1 MVRADADAIMNAVSV
16 TVALTGPRLRGRLHL
31 VAALASVGGVAWL
44 LSDARTDT
52 GVIAAWVYGVAMI
65 LLYGTSA
72 TYHVYARSPRARRI
86 MKRLDHSMI
95 YVLIA
100 GTYTPVCLLALHG
113 ADRWGLL
120 GVVWVGALLGIS
132 VTTLAHDRFR
142 NVCSALYLMLGWAA
156 VAAVPTL
163 ARRPDDLLAVAFLGG
178 LVYTVGA
185 VLFAL
190 HWPRPV
196 ARWFGYHEFWHVCSI
211 AGGLAFFVVNLRLI
225 AGA

>member
-1 MVRADADAIMNAVSV
+1 MS
-16 TVALTGPRLRGRLHL
+16 VALTSPRLRGQLHQL
-31 VAALASVGGVAWL
+31 AALASVGGVVWL

-52 GVIAAWVYGVAMI
+52 GVIAALVYGLAMV
-65 LLYGTSA
+65 LLYATSA
-72 TYHVYARSPRARRI
+72 TYHVYARSSRARRI

-113 ADRWGLL
+113 AVRWALL
-120 GVVWVGALLGIS
+120 GVVWAGALLGIT

-142 NVCSALYLMLGWAA
+142 NVCSALYLVLGWAA
-156 VAAVPTL
+156 IAAVPTL

-196 ARWFGYHEFWHVCSI
+196 ARWFGYHEFWHVCTI
-211 AGGLAFFVVNLRLI
+211 AGSAAFFVVNLRLI

>member
-1 MVRADADAIMNAVSV
+1 MDATLS
-16 TVALTGPRLRGRLHL
+16 TTPRFRGRIHQVAFFVSIPLGVGL
-31 VAALASVGGVAWL
+31 VVLARGPVATIVAAVYALSLTAVFGASAAYHRGKW
-44 LSDARTDT
+44 SPDARR
-52 GVIAAWVYGVAMI
+52 W
-65 LLYGTSA
+65 
-72 TYHVYARSPRARRI
+72 

-113 ADRWGLL
+113 AVRWGLL
-120 GVVWVGALLGIS
+120 GVVWAGALVGIT

-142 NVCSALYLMLGWAA
+142 NVCSALYLVLGWAA
-156 VAAVPTL
+156 VAAVPAL

-196 ARWFGYHEFWHVCSI
+196 ARWFGYHEFWHVCSL
-211 AGGLAFFVVNLRLI
+211 AGGAAFFVVNLRLI